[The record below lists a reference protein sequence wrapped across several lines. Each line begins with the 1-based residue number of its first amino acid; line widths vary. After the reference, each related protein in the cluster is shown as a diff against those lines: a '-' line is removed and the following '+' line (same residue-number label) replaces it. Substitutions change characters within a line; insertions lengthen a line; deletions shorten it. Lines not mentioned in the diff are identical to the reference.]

1 LRILAVDT
9 SSPWGSVALREG
21 TETRGEVRRYG
32 AEGHSRWLLPAID
45 SLLGGLGLAA
55 SDLEAYAV
63 ATGPGSFTGLRV
75 GISTIQGL
83 ALASPRP
90 CLGLSTLDALAALV
104 TEGAA
109 PRVAMME
116 AGRDEVYAALYEAD
130 GQLRGERRVGA
141 VEAFLGGVEVKGEVT
156 FVGDGAERYRAQ
168 IQAARPRAL
177 FAPGPWFVAAALG
190 RLAEPRLA
198 AGEGRGPEMLR
209 PLYLRE
215 AQIRKTSP

>member
-1 LRILAVDT
+1 MRILAVDT
-9 SSPWGSVALREG
+9 STPWGSVALREG
-21 TETRGEVRRYG
+21 TETRGEVRLH
-32 AEGHSRWLLPAID
+32 AEEGHSRWLLPVID
-45 SLLGGLGLAA
+45 SLLGGLGLTV

-90 CLGLSTLDALAALV
+90 CLGLPTLDALAALV
-104 TEGAA
+104 TQGAA
-109 PRVAMME
+109 PRVAMMD
-116 AGRDEVYAALYEAD
+116 AGRGEVYAALYEGN
-130 GQLRGERRVGA
+130 GQLRGQRRVGA
-141 VEAFLGGVEVKGEVT
+141 VETFLEDVKGEVT
-156 FVGDGAERYRAQ
+156 FVGDGAERHRAQ
-168 IQAARPRAL
+168 IQAALPRAL
-177 FAPGPWFVAAALG
+177 FSPGPWFVAAALG

-198 AGEGRGPEMLR
+198 AGEGRGPEALR

>member
-9 SSPWGSVALREG
+9 STPWGSVALREG
-21 TETRGEVRRYG
+21 GDTRGEVRLQG
-32 AEGHSRWLLPAID
+32 DEGHSRWLLPAID
-45 SLLGGLGLAA
+45 SLLGGLALKA

-90 CLGLSTLDALAALV
+90 CLGLPTLDALAALV
-104 TEGAA
+104 TEGVA
-109 PRVAMME
+109 PRVAMMD
-116 AGRDEVYAALYEAD
+116 AGRGEVYAALYEAN

-141 VEAFLGGVEVKGEVT
+141 VEMFLDEVKGEVI
-156 FVGDGAERYRAQ
+156 FVGDGAERYRGQ
-168 IQAARPRAL
+168 IKAALPRAL
-177 FAPGPWFVAAALG
+177 FSPGPFFVAAALA
-190 RLAEPRLA
+190 RLAAPRLA
-198 AGEGRGPEMLR
+198 AGEGRGPEALR

>member
-1 LRILAVDT
+1 MRILAVDT
-9 SSPWGSVALREG
+9 STPWGSVALREG
-21 TETRGEVRRYG
+21 TKTRGEVRLQG
-32 AEGHSRWLLPAID
+32 GEGHSRWLLPAID

-55 SDLEAYAV
+55 SDVEAYAV

-104 TEGAA
+104 TEGVD
-109 PRVAMME
+109 PRLAMMD
-116 AGRDEVYAALYEAD
+116 AGRGEVYAALYEAS
-130 GQLRGERRVGA
+130 GPLRGERRVGA
-141 VEAFLGGVEVKGEVT
+141 VEAFLDEIKGEVI
-156 FVGDGAERYRAQ
+156 FVGDGAELHRAQ
-168 IQAARPRAL
+168 IQAALPGAR

-198 AGEGRGPEMLR
+198 AGEGQGPEALR
-209 PLYLRE
+209 PLYLRQ
-215 AQIRKTSP
+215 AQIRKASP

>member
-9 SSPWGSVALREG
+9 SSPWGSVALQEG
-21 TETRGEVRRYG
+21 TKTRGEVRLQG
-32 AEGHSRWLLPAID
+32 GEGHSQWLLPAID
-45 SLLGGLGLAA
+45 SLLGGLGLRA
-55 SDLEAYAV
+55 SDVEGYAV

-104 TEGAA
+104 TEAAA
-109 PRVAMME
+109 PRVAMID
-116 AGRDEVYAALYEAD
+116 AGRDEVYTALYEAS
-130 GQLRGERRVGA
+130 GSLRGERRVGTVQA
-141 VEAFLGGVEVKGEVT
+141 LLDELKGELI
-156 FVGDGAERYRAQ
+156 FVGDGAERYRPQ
-168 IQAARPRAL
+168 IQAALPRAL

-190 RLAEPRLA
+190 RLAEPRLD
-198 AGEGRGPEMLR
+198 AGEGQGPEALR
-209 PLYLRE
+209 PLYLRQ

>member
-9 SSPWGSVALREG
+9 STPWASVALREG

-45 SLLGGLGLAA
+45 SLLGGLGVAA
-55 SDLEAYAV
+55 ADLEAYAV

-90 CLGLSTLDALAALV
+90 CLGVSTLDALAALV

-109 PRVAMME
+109 PRLAMMD

-130 GQLRGERRVGA
+130 GQLEGERRVGT
-141 VEAFLGGVEVKGEVT
+141 VETFLAEVTGEVT
-156 FVGDGAERYRAQ
+156 FVGDGAERYREH
-168 IQAARPRAL
+168 IQAALPRAL
-177 FAPGPWFVAAALG
+177 VSPGPWFVAAALG

-198 AGEGRGPEMLR
+198 AGEGRGPETLR
-209 PLYLRE
+209 PLYLRG

>member
-9 SSPWGSVALREG
+9 STPWGSVALREG
-21 TETRGEVRRYG
+21 SETRGEVRLQEG
-32 AEGHSRWLLPAID
+32 EGHSRWLLPAID
-45 SLLGGLGLAA
+45 SLLRGKGLAV

-75 GISTIQGL
+75 GISTVQGL
-83 ALASPRP
+83 ALASSRP
-90 CLGLSTLDALAALV
+90 CLGLSTLDALAGLV
-104 TEGAA
+104 TEVSA
-109 PRVAMME
+109 PRVAMMD
-116 AGRDEVYAALYEAD
+116 AGRGEVYAALYEAN

-141 VEAFLGGVEVKGEVT
+141 VETFLDEIKGEVT

-168 IQAARPRAL
+168 IQAALPGAL
-177 FAPGPWFVAAALG
+177 FAAGPWFVAASLG

-198 AGEGRGPEMLR
+198 AGEGRGPEALR

-215 AQIRKTSP
+215 AQIRKTPP